1 MHTRPLSPFGT
12 EVFDI
17 DVGSI
22 SVEQAASVRELI
34 GRARVAVFREQL
46 IDDAGLLRFLRAL
59 GEITFTE
66 GETPLDGAPGLNEVS
81 NVGRKTPPRSVFHTD
96 TSYVARPP
104 AFTALRAVC
113 LPTHVGA
120 TLFSD
125 QVAALETLPKRCRS
139 PLQGCSVRHR
149 VTGLDGRS
157 EEISHPL
164 FTRHPVTGEAA
175 LYLSTPERC
184 VALSGFDDA
193 IGARIIRMLYRHSI
207 RPSRL
212 YQHAWQQGDVLVW
225 DNRVT
230 MHRAD
235 HHEVVGDRVLHR
247 GMVAGEVP
255 IAAW

>member
-1 MHTRPLSPFGT
+1 MRTHPLTPFGT

-22 SVEQAASVRELI
+22 SGDQAADVRELS
-34 GRARVAVFREQL
+34 GRARVAVFRQQS

-59 GEITFTE
+59 GELTFTE
-66 GETPLDGAPGLNEVS
+66 GETPLHGAPGLNEVS
-81 NVGRKTPPRSVFHTD
+81 NVGRKAPPRSVFHTD
-96 TSYVARPP
+96 TSYVTRPP
-104 AFTALRAVC
+104 ASTALRAVC
-113 LPTHVGA
+113 LPAHGGA

-125 QVAALETLPKRCRS
+125 QVLALDTLPKRCRS
-139 PLQGCSVRHR
+139 RLQACRVRHR

-157 EEISHPL
+157 EEVGHPL
-164 FTRHPVTGEAA
+164 FRRHPLTGEAA

-193 IGARIIRMLYRHSI
+193 TGARIIRALYRHSI
-207 RPSRL
+207 RPTRL
-212 YQHAWQQGDVLVW
+212 YRHAWQQGDVLIW

-235 HHEVVGDRVLHR
+235 HQGVVGDRVLHR
-247 GMVAGEVP
+247 GMVAGEAP
-255 IAAW
+255 IAA